1 MMPMMQRV
9 TRRRA
14 DLMDS
19 LIGGCETA
27 PQLAEDVGMTQDN
40 ARHQLLALVALGW
53 VTRSQERSCGL
64 VRYTLTMR
72 GRLMAQLALLERPAW
87 FLHAH
92 TKGVGCQSVC
102 TKSR

>member
-1 MMPMMQRV
+1 MMQRV

-14 DLMDS
+14 DMLDS

-27 PQLAEDVGMTQDN
+27 PQLADDVGISQDN
-40 ARHQLLALVALGW
+40 ARHQLRGLLQLGW
-53 VTRSQERSCGL
+53 VTRSQQADRGL

-72 GRLMAQLALLERPAW
+72 GRLMAQLAMLERPAW

-92 TKGVGCQSVC
+92 TLGAGCESVV
-102 TKSR
+102 TRLR